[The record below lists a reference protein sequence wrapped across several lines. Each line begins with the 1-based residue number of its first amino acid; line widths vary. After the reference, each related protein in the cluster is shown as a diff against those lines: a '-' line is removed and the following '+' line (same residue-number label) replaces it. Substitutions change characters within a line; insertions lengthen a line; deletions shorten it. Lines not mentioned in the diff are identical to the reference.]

1 MDPEITVGMRK
12 RLTALD
18 AAALDDIGW
27 DVAAA
32 PVNFNP
38 ADFNEDRF
46 VNGGDLAVWRSA
58 FGINPNGDAD
68 ADADSDGRD
77 FLIWQRQ
84 LGASSSIATTV
95 ATSSAVPEPQSALLA
110 LVASAA
116 LRFSRRRRGAL
127 SGF

>member
-27 DVAAA
+27 DVVA
-32 PVNFNP
+32 PVTFNP

-58 FGINPNGDAD
+58 FGIKPNGDAD
-68 ADADSDGRD
+68 ADTDSDGRD

-84 LGASSSIATTV
+84 LGASSSIATTL
-95 ATSSAVPEPQSALLA
+95 ATSSSVPEPRSVLLA
-110 LVASAA
+110 MAASAG
-116 LRFSRRRRGAL
+116 LRAARRFRRRAD
-127 SGF
+127 